1 MRVLPSSVPTARP
14 TTEAVPTPTGAWAQ
28 AMARPAFRLSWLL
41 LLVLLFGGLLPL
53 LPGFFLWAQARQGA
67 VLADPLLRLLPRH
80 DVATPV
86 FVLMYGAVLVAV
98 GWLTRQPRLFL
109 RGMWGYLI
117 LLLLRTGSI
126 WLVALNPPPDLVAM
140 PDPFMA
146 FIFHEA
152 ASEAITKD
160 LFFSGHTATVALL
173 AIAVRGRW
181 LRRALALATLLVGV
195 LVLVQRVH
203 YSYDVL
209 AAPFFAWFAYW
220 LAGFITRRATQA
232 PAVPSTPPG
241 PASQY

>member
-1 MRVLPSSVPTARP
+1 MRVPSSVPTTLP
-14 TTEAVPTPTGAWAQ
+14 TTAPVPAPLGAWAQ
-28 AMARPAFRLSWLL
+28 AWARPAFRLGWALL
-41 LLVLLFGGLLPL
+41 VVLLFGGLLPV
-53 LPGFFLWAQARQGA
+53 LPGFFLWAQARQGT
-67 VLADPLLRLLPRH
+67 VLADPLLHLLPRH

-86 FVLMYGAVLVAV
+86 FVLMYGSVLVAV
-98 GWLTRQPRLFL
+98 GWLTRQPQLFL

-117 LLLLRTGSI
+117 LLVLRLTTI

-146 FIFHEA
+146 FIFHAA

-181 LRRALALATLLVGV
+181 LSWGLALATLLVGV

-203 YSYDVL
+203 YTCDVV

-220 LAGFITRRATQA
+220 LAGVLTRRATEA
-232 PAVPSTPPG
+232 PAATK
-241 PASQY
+241 AR

>member
-1 MRVLPSSVPTARP
+1 MRALPSSLP
-14 TTEAVPTPTGAWAQ
+14 TTLSTAEELPTPPSAWAK
-28 AMARPAFRLSWLL
+28 ALARPAFRLSWAL
-41 LLVLLFGGLLPL
+41 LLVVLFGGLLPL

-67 VLADPLLRLLPRH
+67 VLADPLLHLLPRH

-98 GWLTRQPRLFL
+98 GWLTRQPLLFL
-109 RGMWGYLI
+109 RGMWGYFI
-117 LLLLRTGSI
+117 LLMLRMGTI
-126 WLVALNPPPDLVAM
+126 WLVALNPPLDLVAM
-140 PDPFMA
+140 PDPFTA
-146 FIFHEA
+146 LVFHTA

-181 LRRALALATLLVGV
+181 LRRLLALVALLIGL

-209 AAPFFAWFAYW
+209 AAPLFAWFAYW
-220 LAGFITRRATQA
+220 VAGFITRRATEEPALPITA
-232 PAVPSTPPG
+232 PVHAD
-241 PASQY
+241 Y